1 MDWAEL
7 TNLISSIGFPAVVCI
22 LLLKNNQEQANVIRD
37 NTKVMQSLADKIDSE
52 GQDSASGEGQTVDLD

>member
-1 MDWAEL
+1 MDWGEL

-37 NTKVMQSLADKIDSE
+37 NTKVMQFLADKIDSILRK
-52 GQDSASGEGQTVDLD
+52 GGE

>member
-1 MDWAEL
+1 MEWSEL

-37 NTKVMQSLADKIDSE
+37 NTKVMQSLVDKIDSILHK
-52 GQDSASGEGQTVDLD
+52 GGER

>member
-1 MDWAEL
+1 MDWTQL

-37 NTKVMQSLADKIDSE
+37 NTKVMQSLADKIDSILRK
-52 GQDSASGEGQTVDLD
+52 GGE

>member
-7 TNLISSIGFPAVVCI
+7 SNLISSIGFPTVVCI

-37 NTKVMQSLADKIDSE
+37 NTKVMQSLADKIDSILRK
-52 GQDSASGEGQTVDLD
+52 GGE

>member
-7 TNLISSIGFPAVVCI
+7 INLISSIGFPAVVCI

-37 NTKVMQSLADKIDSE
+37 NTKVMQSLADKIDSILRK
-52 GQDSASGEGQTVDLD
+52 GGE

>member
-22 LLLKNNQEQANVIRD
+22 LLLKNNQERANVIRD
-37 NTKVMQSLADKIDSE
+37 NTKVMQSLADKIDSILHK
-52 GQDSASGEGQTVDLD
+52 GGE

>member
-22 LLLKNNQEQANVIRD
+22 LLKNNQEQANVIRD
-37 NTKVMQSLADKIDSE
+37 NTKVMQSLADKIDSILHK
-52 GQDSASGEGQTVDLD
+52 GGE

>member
-22 LLLKNNQEQANVIRD
+22 LLLKNNQEQANVIRA
-37 NTKVMQSLADKIDSE
+37 NTKVMQSLADKIDSILHK
-52 GQDSASGEGQTVDLD
+52 GGE

>member
-1 MDWAEL
+1 MDWGEL

-37 NTKVMQSLADKIDSE
+37 NTKVIQSLADKIDSILYKE
-52 GQDSASGEGQTVDLD
+52 GE